1 MGYFYYVP
9 NWPHPCVF
17 FALSLSFSFHI
28 AIRSPCPSIGSPSFE
43 IAMSIK
49 TINYLV
55 QGKTGTK
62 FFTQKKDIK
71 NPSSMDISHLQWEF
85 PIETS
90 HFSWPFPMNS
100 SPSKPRAE
108 PQAAPLAV
116 ELKNL
121 HASMGAWPTL
131 ILHLSFLTWTGTTMG
146 PWILRSKYLEIG
158 WPREVHCWNPGLF
171 KNDMWSVKAPRGW
184 PPKRDGNLGNLSAA
198 KSGASA
204 AKNAWL
210 VRP

>member
-1 MGYFYYVP
+1 MWDISIICPIDHIHVF
-9 NWPHPCVF
+9 F
-17 FALSLSFSFHI
+17 FALSLSLSFSLHI
-28 AIRSPCPSIGSPSFE
+28 AIRSPCPSIGSPSLE

-62 FFTQKKDIK
+62 FFTQKKRRQKPLIHGYL
-71 NPSSMDISHLQWEF
+71 PSTMGISHRNL
-85 PIETS
+85 

-121 HASMGAWPTL
+121 HAAMGAWPTL

-146 PWILRSKYLEIG
+146 P
-158 WPREVHCWNPGLF
+158 
-171 KNDMWSVKAPRGW
+171 
-184 PPKRDGNLGNLSAA
+184 
-198 KSGASA
+198 
-204 AKNAWL
+204 
-210 VRP
+210 